1 MASAD
6 VAVRRIEPAIVSPA
20 IEERAPE
27 APPPVAAMR
36 AATLSTLDG
45 SVITHGIAELRGT
58 SDAWS
63 ATLGHLD
70 RPGILVSAY
79 FAHGIRD
86 VVLSLNDGRRARARV
101 IGTSF
106 ATAGERTCELAGVE
120 PLAHAAAA

>member
-1 MASAD
+1 
-6 VAVRRIEPAIVSPA
+6 VTPAIQK
-20 IEERAPE
+20 RAPE
-27 APPPVAAMR
+27 PLPVAVMR

-45 SVITHGIAELRGT
+45 DVITHGIAELRGT
-58 SDAWS
+58 AEAWS

-79 FAHGIRD
+79 FGRGLRD

-106 ATAGERTCELAGVE
+106 AGAGERTCDLAGIE
-120 PLAHAAAA
+120 PMSHAAAA